1 MPRRKRIMGRLG
13 RYILFTAT
21 VAFLAVVSTLTVMV
35 WLTQA
40 LRRIDL
46 LASQGQ
52 TIVMFASIVA
62 LTLPTFLMVTA
73 PFALFLAV
81 LYTLNRFNGDSE
93 LIVMSAAGVSPWQVF
108 GPLFCLAL
116 AVALLSG
123 SIATYF
129 APMSMRALRDQ
140 IARVNA
146 DIVTNVA
153 QPGRF
158 TAIERGLTFHIRDR
172 TAGGTLHGIF
182 IHDARE
188 KVAQTFI
195 ADRGRIIDAPG
206 GLFLVLEAGS
216 LHRSGSETIGG
227 PAENSIVEFPR
238 YAFDLSQFR
247 HEITETYYR
256 PNERPLL
263 EVLWPAADDPT
274 LKVDPGRFRV
284 ELHQRLSTPLYPLAS
299 FLIAFA
305 FLGAPRTTRQSRW
318 LALGGAATAVSAL
331 QLASFACIGLVARSP
346 LAAPL
351 PYLFPI
357 SAIAL
362 SLASIAGRFET
373 RVPAFVQSIT
383 DTVVRRV
390 ERMETV

>member
-1 MPRRKRIMGRLG
+1 MPRRNRIMGRLG
-13 RYILFTAT
+13 RYILFTAA

-52 TIVMFASIVA
+52 TLVMFASIVG

-93 LIVMSAAGVSPWQVF
+93 LIVMSSAGVSPWQVF
-108 GPLFCLAL
+108 RPLLVLAL
-116 AVALLSG
+116 AVAMAVG
-123 SIATYF
+123 SIAVYF
-129 APMSMRALRDQ
+129 APLSMRTLRDRL
-140 IARVNA
+140 AKVNA

-158 TAIERGLTFHIRDR
+158 TSIERGLVFHIRDR
-172 TAGGTLHGIF
+172 TSGGTLYGIF

-188 KVAQTFI
+188 KVVQTFI
-195 ADRGRIIDAPG
+195 AERGRIIDAPS
-206 GLFLVLEAGS
+206 GLFLVLENGS
-216 LHRSGSETIGG
+216 LIRSGGETNTA
-227 PAENSIVEFPR
+227 AENSVVDLPH

-247 HEITETYYR
+247 QEIVETIYR
-256 PNERPLL
+256 PNERSLDDL
-263 EVLWPAADDPT
+263 LWPAANDA
-274 LKVDPGRFRV
+274 LASLEPGRLRV
-284 ELHQRLSTPLYPLAS
+284 ELHQRMSAPLYPLAA

-305 FLGAPRTTRQSRW
+305 FLGAPRTSRQSRW
-318 LALGGAATAVSAL
+318 AALAGASLAVASL
-331 QLASFACIGLVARSP
+331 QLAQFACIGLVSRSAY
-346 LAAPL
+346 AAPL

-357 SAIAL
+357 SAVAL
-362 SLASIAGRFET
+362 SLASIGGRFEA
-373 RVPAFVQSIT
+373 RMPAIAQRIA
-383 DTVVRRV
+383 DALVRRV
-390 ERMETV
+390 ERLETA